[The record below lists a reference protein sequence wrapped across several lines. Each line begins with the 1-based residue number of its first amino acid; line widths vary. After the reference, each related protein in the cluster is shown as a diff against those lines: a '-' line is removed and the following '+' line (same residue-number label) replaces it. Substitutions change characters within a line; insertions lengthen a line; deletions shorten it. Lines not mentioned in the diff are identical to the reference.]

1 MCPHRENTL
10 SFGIDKV
17 LVVFSPAFIPFAPT
31 LVIFRLGVGADP
43 TLGDSN
49 CSFLPQKSTM
59 MILSISFTHGYLFFH
74 VTLLVMLLVQ

>member
-17 LVVFSPAFIPFAPT
+17 LVVFSPVFIPFAPT

-49 CSFLPQKSTM
+49 CSF
-59 MILSISFTHGYLFFH
+59 
-74 VTLLVMLLVQ
+74 